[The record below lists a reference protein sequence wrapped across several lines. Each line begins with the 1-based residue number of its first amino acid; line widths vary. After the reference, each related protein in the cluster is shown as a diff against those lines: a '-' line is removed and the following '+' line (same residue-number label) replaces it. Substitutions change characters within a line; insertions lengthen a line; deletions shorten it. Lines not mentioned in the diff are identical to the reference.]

1 MFENEDWSVGVFRNG
16 LLTRLEQ
23 FPIDACVE
31 AEARFASL
39 AAHEHELASN
49 AASRHAERFAAA
61 VSAGDADEITRLFG
75 PGSVVDDR
83 RRLVGITMSGAS
95 SFESARLLAELEGL
109 TLTGEPVAVRGERLV
124 LVRQRFVHRSRAV
137 VESVTVHQ
145 VDESGELLELAV
157 MFDPEDEDVAWAE
170 LDARAL
176 EIEGDIL
183 RPLVG
188 AVADYNTH
196 DLDRFGAWFHADC
209 TFVNHAPA
217 GWASFTTAEYLAY
230 CQSLF
235 DLTDDARV
243 RPLEIAVA
251 ESWGL

>member
-1 MFENEDWSVGVFRNG
+1 
-16 LLTRLEQ
+16 
-23 FPIDACVE
+23 
-31 AEARFASL
+31 
-39 AAHEHELASN
+39 
-49 AASRHAERFAAA
+49 
-61 VSAGDADEITRLFG
+61 
-75 PGSVVDDR
+75 
-83 RRLVGITMSGAS
+83 
-95 SFESARLLAELEGL
+95 
-109 TLTGEPVAVRGERLV
+109 
-124 LVRQRFVHRSRAV
+124 VHRSRAV
-137 VESVTVHQ
+137 VESLTVHQ

-157 MFDPEDEDVAWAE
+157 MFDPEDEDAAWAE

-251 ESWGL
+251 ESWGFVTRFRMNGRRDGGYFAQDAWIVSGLRDGVICRHEQFLIEQRADAEACLARLASGS